1 MHIIGPLIQRL
12 MVVGVLLL
20 TLQSL
25 YGQRPLWN
33 GSVWHELIPSSERGK
48 ILGDGQYAE
57 NQWGR
62 FVKNLDELRKF
73 GAENWSIQSH
83 GVSSEQAHRGL
94 EERSKN
100 LERIAGQIREFFQW
114 YFNVP
119 TPEIDSIPEEDLNK
133 RLGRITSK
141 VDEVLP
147 LVIVAGN
154 RGAALDV
161 EAFPRML
168 RGLAEIEAL
177 SRALRN

>member
-12 MVVGVLLL
+12 MLVGVLLL
-20 TLQSL
+20 TLQPL
-25 YGQRPLWN
+25 YGQRPIWN
-33 GSVWHELIPSSERGK
+33 SSVWHEPIFRSERGK
-48 ILGDGQYAE
+48 IPEDGQYAE

-62 FVKNLDELRKF
+62 FLKNLDELRKF
-73 GAENWSIQSH
+73 GAEDWSIQSN
-83 GVSSEQAHRGL
+83 GVSREQAYRDL
-94 EERSKN
+94 EERLKN
-100 LERIAGQIREFFQW
+100 LERVTGEIREFFEW

-147 LVIVAGN
+147 LVIAAGN
-154 RGAALDV
+154 RGTALDV

-177 SRALRN
+177 GRALRN